1 MSVKLALMEGDGVG
15 PEIVA
20 EAVKVLK
27 KCGERTGTD
36 FEFVD
41 APAGG
46 ECYEKTGVV
55 LPDSTLETCRK
66 ADGII
71 KGPVGLPD
79 LPQGLVEKEA
89 VLRLRQALG
98 LYVNLRPAKLYSCL
112 RDQSPLKDRV
122 IGKGIDYVIVR
133 ENSEGLYSMLGETTE
148 EKATD
153 VNLYSRKGVSRIIEY
168 AFEYAKKTGRKK
180 VTSADKANILN
191 ASRFWRKHFIEIGK
205 KYPDIQQESQYID
218 AMAQYIIRWPSSYDV
233 IVTDNMFGDILSDEA
248 AETVGSLGMGGSVNL
263 DPAGPK
269 MAEAIHGSAPDIAG
283 KGIANPVGIT
293 MGCKYMLET
302 IGLAKEAALIGKAVE
317 TALEKGA
324 RTKDIAKGEN
334 DVAIS
339 TSQMGT
345 AIADE
350 I

>member
-1 MSVKLALMEGDGVG
+1 MAVSIALMEGDGVG

-27 KCGERTGTD
+27 KCSEKTGTA

-46 ECYEKTGVV
+46 QHYKKTGTV
-55 LPDSTLETCRK
+55 LPDSTLQTCRE
-66 ADGII
+66 AAGII

-98 LYVNLRPAKLYSCL
+98 LYVNIRPARLYSCL
-112 RDQSPLKDRV
+112 KDQSPLKDRV
-122 IGKGIDYVIVR
+122 IGTGIDYVIIR
-133 ENSEGLYSMLGETTE
+133 ENSEGLYSMMGETSE
-148 EKATD
+148 DKATD
-153 VNLYSRKGVSRIIEY
+153 VNFYTKKGVSRIIEY

-180 VTSADKANILN
+180 VTSADKANVLT
-191 ASRFWRKHFIEIGK
+191 ASRFWRKHFVEIGK
-205 KYPDIQQESQYID
+205 RYPEIAQESQYID

-263 DPAGPK
+263 DPNGPK

-283 KGIANPVGIT
+283 KGIANPVGIV

-302 IGLAKEAALIGKAVE
+302 IGLQKDAALIGNAVE
-317 TALEKGA
+317 AALEKGA

-334 DVAIS
+334 DTAIS
-339 TSQMGT
+339 TAQMGS